1 MCVQKGTCYTTRN
14 NLINNFIIIIVII
27 IIVIIEKSIYS
38 KPYVL
43 DSKVV
48 LHVATDFM

>member
-1 MCVQKGTCYTTRN
+1 MCVQKGTCYATRN
-14 NLINNFIIIIVII
+14 NLINNFII